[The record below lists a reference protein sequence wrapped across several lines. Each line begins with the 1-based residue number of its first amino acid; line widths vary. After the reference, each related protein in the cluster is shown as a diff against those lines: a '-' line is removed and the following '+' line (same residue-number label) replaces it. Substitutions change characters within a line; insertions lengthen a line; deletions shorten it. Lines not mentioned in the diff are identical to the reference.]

1 MIYARDVG
9 KTSNFYERYFGLR
22 RTEADNS
29 EMVTLT
35 DSNGE
40 EKIRVHKAG
49 KAVKMG
55 QAAIKLIFEVSD
67 VDKFKIKSL
76 AKGLKFGATHQGPGY
91 QFANVKDPDG
101 NGVQITTRKKT
112 IA

>member
-1 MIYARDVG
+1 MIYARDVE
-9 KTSNFYERYFGLR
+9 KTSTFYERYFDLR
-22 RTEADNS
+22 RIDEYDS
-29 EMVTLT
+29 EMVTLI

-40 EKIRVHKAG
+40 EKIRIHKAG

-76 AKGLKFGATHQGPGY
+76 AKGLEFGATHQGPGY
-91 QFANVKDPDG
+91 QFANVKDPNG
-101 NGVQITTRKKT
+101 NGVQITTRKKKN
-112 IA
+112 A